1 MAHPDRSN
9 ATPGNGVADRWFP
22 AKGEA
27 RAVALVLHG
36 LNFKP
41 ARMKSICRCL
51 AELGVESR
59 LAVFTGHDG
68 DLVALRTASR
78 ESFLADA
85 ARGYD
90 EASRRAVERGV
101 PVLLAGFSLG
111 AVVGN
116 DLLLARDDVRFAAMV
131 LFAPAFTPRAYTHA
145 VRLLSPAPRLLIRSA
160 SPAPFRANDATSVS
174 AYRALFDSI
183 AALRAQ
189 GYARSN
195 LPCVVFID
203 PRDELVSAR
212 ALRRLVSDRQLDQ
225 WTLVEVSNAGT
236 TLERTLHHLIVGPEE
251 VGAAEW
257 SRIKATVELLLDKA
271 LSRAT

>member
-1 MAHPDRSN
+1 MARPEPSN
-9 ATPGNGVADRWFP
+9 DDTHATDQWFP
-22 AKGEA
+22 AKGAA

-41 ARMKSICRCL
+41 ARMESICRCL
-51 AELGVESR
+51 AGLGVESH
-59 LAVFTGHDG
+59 LVVFTGHDG
-68 DLVALRTASR
+68 DLAALRAARR

-90 EASRRAVERGV
+90 EASRRAAELGV
-101 PVLLAGFSLG
+101 PMLLAGFSLG

-116 DLLLARDDVRFAAMV
+116 YLLHAREDARFAAMV
-131 LFAPAFTPRAYTHA
+131 LFAPAFTPRAFTHA
-145 VRLLSPAPRLLIRSA
+145 IRLLSPAPRLLIRSA
-160 SPAPFRANDATSVS
+160 SPSRFRANDATSVS

-183 AALRAQ
+183 AALRAH

-212 ALRRLVSDRQLDQ
+212 GLRRLIRDRNLDQ

-251 VGAAEW
+251 VGAAQW
-257 SRIKATVELLLDKA
+257 SRIEACIALLLDKA
-271 LSRAT
+271 LARAA